1 MVLLICREVEEFFA
15 TFNDKIAT
23 WRNYITLANGAF
35 VESKRLDGGL
45 YFEFIQK
52 VFVD

>member
-1 MVLLICREVEEFFA
+1 VSREVEEFFV
-15 TFNDKIAT
+15 TFNEKIAV
-23 WRNYITLANGAF
+23 WRNYITLTNGAF

-52 VFVD
+52 VELYL